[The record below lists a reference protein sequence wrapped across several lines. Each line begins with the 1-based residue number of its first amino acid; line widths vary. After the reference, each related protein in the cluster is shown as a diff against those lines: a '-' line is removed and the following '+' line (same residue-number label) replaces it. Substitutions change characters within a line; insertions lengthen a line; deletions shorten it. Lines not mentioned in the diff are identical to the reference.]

1 MLTMIVFLHT
11 RCFLYMHLCH
21 YPGLDGSEA
30 VSGQRVWFAGNQR
43 HKEAV
48 FGGFWSCLCRA
59 IFQFDMEQFS
69 RPVFFKR
76 NVCVL

>member
-1 MLTMIVFLHT
+1 MLTVIVFLHT
-11 RCFLYMHLCH
+11 RCFLYVHLC
-21 YPGLDGSEA
+21 GSEA

-69 RPVFFKR
+69 RPPRVYLTA
-76 NVCVL
+76 VMV